1 MGNYIYA
8 VARAKAKEAT
18 LVGESRLNRMID
30 SLSDKEAL
38 KILSEVGFGGGA
50 GIEDVSE
57 FETLIEKESES
68 LSSFIK
74 EVCPDEKVKRF
85 LLLDNDYKNAEAF
98 IKEKHIKADSGS
110 MRVPDGFYSADMMRE
125 KIMTDDYRSF
135 SDVLAKTLIKA
146 DELFVSGKFDG
157 LSVGGIFERGKYAE
171 MAKLVKN
178 NKTLSDIFKVKV
190 DTANVT
196 TCLRGRDYSLLKDF
210 LFDGG
215 TLSDKELKSLCEDAF
230 DTLRERF
237 STSHRKE
244 FILSAIEDAE
254 KGKPLSS
261 FEKKADDYAL
271 NYLLKYKYKFEG
283 IAPFI
288 LYVYYKRAELF
299 NVRLIIVSLSS
310 GVSADDIKKRLRV
323 SYER

>member
-18 LVGESRLNRMID
+18 LLGEGRLNRMID
-30 SLSDKEAL
+30 SLSAIEAL

-57 FETLIEKESES
+57 FETLIERESES
-68 LSSFIK
+68 LCAFIK
-74 EVCPDEKVKRF
+74 EACPDENVKRF
-85 LLLDNDYKNAEAF
+85 LLIDNDYKNAEAF
-98 IKEKHIKADSGS
+98 MKEKHIKADSIS
-110 MRVPDGFYSADMMRE
+110 MRAPDGFYPADAMRE
-125 KIMTDDYRSF
+125 KIMTDDYRMF
-135 SDVLAKTLIKA
+135 SDTMAKTLIKA
-146 DELFVSGKFDG
+146 DEKFVSGKYDG
-157 LSVGGIFERGKYAE
+157 LAIGGIFERGKYEE
-171 MAKLVKN
+171 MKGLVRKN
-178 NKTLSDIFKVKV
+178 KILSDIFKVKV

-196 TCLRGRDYSLLKDF
+196 SCLRGRDYSLLKNY

-215 TLSDKELKSLCEDAF
+215 TLTERELKSLCEDAF
-230 DTLRERF
+230 DTLREKF
-237 STSHRKE
+237 SSHARKD

-271 NYLLKYKYKFEG
+271 SSLLKYKYGFEG
-283 IAPFI
+283 VAPFI

-299 NVRLIIVSLSS
+299 NVRLILVSLSAK
-310 GVSADDIKKRLRV
+310 VSADDIKKRLRL
-323 SYER
+323 SYAG